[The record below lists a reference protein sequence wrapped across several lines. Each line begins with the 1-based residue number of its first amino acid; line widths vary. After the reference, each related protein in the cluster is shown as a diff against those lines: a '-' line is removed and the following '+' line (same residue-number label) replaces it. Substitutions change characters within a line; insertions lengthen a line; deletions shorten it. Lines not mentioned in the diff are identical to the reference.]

1 MHQREG
7 GRWQRR
13 EETEKRIEGGTDNA
27 TLRLVNRGAWP
38 HLATRG
44 TRLEE
49 SFFTVLAKI

>member
-49 SFFTVLAKI
+49 SFFTVG